1 MGLLSIFAKIVFF
14 GYLFSFMQTIIHST
28 AAADEEMPGMPP
40 FEGLFEGFL
49 RLAGASLISFG
60 AAFALF
66 LVAFFNEESSAGSTF
81 MIPALVLG
89 CLYFPM
95 ALLAVAMKDTPLA
108 ANPLI
113 VVPAI
118 FKAPLE
124 YLVTV
129 LVLAGVMGLRA
140 LGGPLIESVFPRG
153 LTTHSMAKMFAFIG
167 AWAFWN
173 FAEVYLL
180 AVNMRIL
187 GLLYV
192 AKKQKLG
199 WFEH

>member
-1 MGLLSIFAKIVFF
+1 MAGCPRIRLSRSRLWHICPDILHDRPFWLGFHQHGSAFHLRQDRLLWVPLLVHADHHPLD
-14 GYLFSFMQTIIHST
+14 GC
-28 AAADEEMPGMPP
+28 ADEEMPGMPP

-129 LVLAGVMGLRA
+129 LVLAGVMG
-140 LGGPLIESVFPRG
+140 
-153 LTTHSMAKMFAFIG
+153 FAR
-167 AWAFWN
+167 WAD
-173 FAEVYLL
+173 
-180 AVNMRIL
+180 
-187 GLLYV
+187 
-192 AKKQKLG
+192 
-199 WFEH
+199 H